1 MKRNEMKL
9 PQVIPPS
16 AGNQNKST
24 DALDFTSVY
33 QLSSFSIG
41 LHWTF
46 GGTYNNFV
54 NSSVRCI
61 TWHLLSTLRFFT
73 RSISSISHIWPH
85 CFISRFIF
93 IRWCWFFFSSHFM
106 HIFPRS
112 IHKNKYTTFDGCL
125 LFFPSC
131 VFDSM
136 QFFLKQFIFWHDML
150 FSLAIKM
157 LLLCFARHKLMHT

>member
-33 QLSSFSIG
+33 QFSSFSIG

-54 NSSVRCI
+54 NSSVQCI
-61 TWHLLSTLRFFT
+61 TWHLLCTLRFFT
-73 RSISSISHIWPH
+73 RSILSISHIWPH

-93 IRWCWFFFSSHFM
+93 IRWCWFFFLLILCTFFRDPCIKTNTPHSMGACCFFSIVCFRFNA
-106 HIFPRS
+106 IFPQA
-112 IHKNKYTTFDGCL
+112 IH
-125 LFFPSC
+125 
-131 VFDSM
+131 
-136 QFFLKQFIFWHDML
+136 FLTRCAL
-150 FSLAIKM
+150 FS
-157 LLLCFARHKLMHT
+157 RH